1 MTFKAP
7 KKCPCGNGL
16 YRKCCGRFH
25 PLFAG
30 ENVAL
35 PKNVEL
41 LMRSRYSA
49 FALGMADYL
58 LDTWHPSTRPSE
70 LDFSDSPQ
78 WMQLDIYNAEQSGD
92 EGRVHFCAYFQ
103 FDGEVGEHEEL
114 SEFVR
119 EKGRWYYLK
128 PFESLA

>member
-1 MTFKAP
+1 MSFKAP

-30 ENVAL
+30 EATAVPRDA
-35 PKNVEL
+35 EQ

-49 FALGMADYL
+49 FALAMPEYL
-58 LDTWHPSTRPSE
+58 LSTWHASTRPAE
-70 LDFSDSPQ
+70 LDLSDSPR
-78 WMQLDIYNAEQSGD
+78 WLKLDIYSVAQQGTAAQ
-92 EGRVHFCAYFQ
+92 VHFCAYFE

-119 EKGRWYYLK
+119 EDGRWFYIRPLQTA
-128 PFESLA
+128 S

>member
-30 ENVAL
+30 ENVVL

-70 LDFSDSPQ
+70 LDFSD
-78 WMQLDIYNAEQSGD
+78 LDFKLAEHKIAIAAASRAPVYG
-92 EGRVHFCAYFQ
+92 
-103 FDGEVGEHEEL
+103 
-114 SEFVR
+114 
-119 EKGRWYYLK
+119 
-128 PFESLA
+128 